1 MEKIISFLKST
12 NILMRQLVETAI
24 MFLCFLILIYLLL
37 GEHSGTFVISVI
49 ANISFFISVITPQV
63 LASLGLGIALLYLF
77 KNR

>member
-49 ANISFFISVITPQV
+49 ANISFFINVITPQV